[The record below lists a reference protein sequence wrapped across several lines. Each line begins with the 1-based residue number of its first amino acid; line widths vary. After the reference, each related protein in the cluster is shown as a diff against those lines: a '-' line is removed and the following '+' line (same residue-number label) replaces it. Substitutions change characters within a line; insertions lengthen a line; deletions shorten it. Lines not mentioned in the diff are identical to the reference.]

1 MGEWE
6 RKAEAKAHEQST
18 DAAVEAAA
26 GSSGSRCE
34 TATLTCFKTIQD
46 VAVPFGAPV
55 LLVDRKRERV
65 EVFLVGR
72 CIGEVCKEDSLMLR
86 ERFGIATR
94 PGSSFS
100 GQCISTETGTPQFT
114 VEVAM

>member
-18 DAAVEAAA
+18 DDAVEAVA
-26 GSSGSRCE
+26 GSSGGRGQIVIV
-34 TATLTCFKTIQD
+34 TCFKTIPD

-65 EVFLVGR
+65 EVFLAGR
-72 CIGEVCKEDSLMLR
+72 CIGEVCDEDSLMLR

-94 PGSSFS
+94 PGNSFS

-114 VEVAM
+114 AEVAI